1 MMCPEIPSLMYLQ
14 RHGNENCFAKLMDAK
29 ANLLQETS
37 SGCTAMW
44 EAASHNQI
52 SMITCILRH
61 DTEYT
66 IKPQRAARGANSCPF
81 LVGHPNQVR
90 HACMRGI
97 CVSVV
102 CTHAWYISLRE
113 AH

>member
-1 MMCPEIPSLMYLQ
+1 MCPEIPSLMYLQ

-90 HACMRGI
+90 HACMHAWYMRGCGI
-97 CVSVV
+97 CVGVV
-102 CTHAWYISLRE
+102 YA
-113 AH
+113 

>member
-1 MMCPEIPSLMYLQ
+1 MPFEEKFGFFHRLFVLTHSQ

-37 SGCTAMW
+37 SGCTVMW
-44 EAASHNQI
+44 EAASQNQT

-66 IKPQRAARGANSCPF
+66 IKSERTTRDASSCPF
-81 LVGHPNQVR
+81 LVGHPNKVAGR
-90 HACMRGI
+90 F
-97 CVSVV
+97 
-102 CTHAWYISLRE
+102 
-113 AH
+113 